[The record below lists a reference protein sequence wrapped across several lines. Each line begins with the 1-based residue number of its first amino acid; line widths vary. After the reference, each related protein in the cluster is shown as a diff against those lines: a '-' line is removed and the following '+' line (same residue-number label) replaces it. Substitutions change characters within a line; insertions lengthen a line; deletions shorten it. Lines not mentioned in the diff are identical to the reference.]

1 MERPQGRFPLFE
13 GLLPDIFAITH
24 WAAGIVPTT
33 VGAIRESPL
42 PRDTAETESR
52 DGGMM
57 AVSFPLTLTLSLR
70 ERSFSLRVRK
80 FAAIRVYSC
89 VYIRG

>member
-1 MERPQGRFPLFE
+1 MVASHSVK

-24 WAAGIVPTT
+24 WAAGIVSTT

-52 DGGMM
+52 DGG
-57 AVSFPLTLTLSLR
+57 
-70 ERSFSLRVRK
+70 
-80 FAAIRVYSC
+80 
-89 VYIRG
+89 